1 MSKKYGIEK
10 LKKVVRFGMNLHVG
24 FIKAMK
30 DGKITFTDIPH
41 IIDPMKSLIPAIG
54 AAPES
59 LKEVL
64 DLDEAEK
71 KELFEWART
80 TYDIPND
87 DLEVKIE
94 SCFKV
99 IIEIAY
105 LVGSLKKPETKKK
118 K

>member
-1 MSKKYGIEK
+1 MKKYGIGN

-24 FIKAMK
+24 FIKAME
-30 DGKITFTDIPH
+30 DGKVTFTDIPH
-41 IIDPMKSLIPAIG
+41 LIDPMKALIPAIG
-54 AAPES
+54 AAPKS

-64 DLDEAEK
+64 EIDEAEK

-87 DLEVKIE
+87 ELEAKIE

-105 LVGSLKKPETKKK
+105 LVGTIKKETKVKK